1 MVNMKAYV
9 PEIVAIGPY
18 HHNKGKLGRMDEYK
32 KNYVGSLIEREHK
45 DIKTFVAALTTLEP
59 EISVSYVKPLS
70 LNEDELIKMMVIDG
84 CFIIELLEL
93 VDLAVLFFCGIL
105 LGKGHGDS
113 KQEAGIR
120 IEKNEGTIF
129 DIKIE
134 NKTLEIS
141 PLIIKDKTDS
151 ILQNRI
157 AHEQY
162 DEYYPRISFVSD
174 YVKVLDC
181 LINSPKDDEI
191 LRQSGIIVNWK
202 SNDEGFSTMFNDI
215 YESVVGQA
223 RGPFTTSTPSMK

>member
-1 MVNMKAYV
+1 MITLFTPIIIALSEALDLKN
-9 PEIVAIGPY
+9 
-18 HHNKGKLGRMDEYK
+18 LGLHYWE
-32 KNYVGSLIEREHK
+32 NSLRR
-45 DIKTFVAALTTLEP
+45 
-59 EISVSYVKPLS
+59 S
-70 LNEDELIKMMVIDG
+70 ID
-84 CFIIELLEL
+84 LLEHPIL
-93 VDLAVLFFCGIL
+93 VDLAVLFFRGIL
-105 LGKGHGDS
+105 LVHDQWLPSFGLCEDLENTKGT
-113 KQEAGIR
+113 KNWEFIRCVTELQEAGIR

-151 ILQNRI
+151 ILRNRI

-191 LRQSGIIVNWK
+191 LCQSGIIVNWK
-202 SNDEGFSTMFNDI
+202 SNDEGVSTMFNDI

-223 RGPFTTSTPSMK
+223 RGPFTTSTPSIK